1 MFSLQIEPSSETE
14 WLEWVASN
22 GEGGW
27 FISGSGWSYMQLHV
41 CVSMCVFE
49 CVCTGRIC

>member
-22 GEGGW
+22 GEGVVYLGELVGA
-27 FISGSGWSYMQLHV
+27 IACVCIYV
-41 CVSMCVFE
+41 CV
-49 CVCTGRIC
+49 